1 MMSKAFF
8 LVEDEALIRMM
19 LTDMIEELG
28 HRVVAEAGTVDKA
41 MMLAGSSA
49 FDVAI
54 LDINLD
60 GINIAPVA
68 DIISMRKIPFLFA
81 SGYGS
86 DGIPPAFSARPVL
99 RKPFQIEELERIIK
113 TLLSDSDEAVA

>member
-1 MMSKAFF
+1 MMTKAFF

-19 LTDMIEELG
+19 ITDMIEELG
-28 HRVVAEAGTVDKA
+28 HRVVAEAGTMDKA
-41 MMLAGSSA
+41 LSLARSSM

-60 GINIAPVA
+60 GSNIAPVA
-68 DIISMRKIPFLFA
+68 DIISTRKIPFLFA

-99 RKPFQIEELERIIK
+99 RKPFQIEELDRTVK
-113 TLLSDSDEAVA
+113 SLLSDSDETIA

>member
-41 MMLAGSSA
+41 VVLAASSA

-60 GINIAPVA
+60 GTNIAPVA
-68 DIISMRKIPFLFA
+68 DIISTRKIPFLFA

-86 DGIPPAFSARPVL
+86 DGIPPAFAARPVL
-99 RKPFQIEELERIIK
+99 RKPFQIEELDRIIK
-113 TLLSDSDEAVA
+113 SLLSDSDEAIA